1 MALLNSLFSGVSGLQ
16 NLQSMMDVIGNNIA
30 NVDTIG
36 YKSSRV
42 TFSDTFNELVKSGT
56 NPTDSTGGTNSFQV
70 GLGMKINSIDR
81 NWNQGTFQSTGIST
95 DLALQGPGMFI
106 LNSNGQNFYS
116 RAGAFEFDS
125 NGKLVD
131 PQNGAVVQGK
141 VANGLGQIPQ
151 GTTIQDI
158 IVDKN
163 LKLPAIKTSNIS
175 WGGNLQSSS
184 PTIATNMVN
193 LSNSLAGSSP
203 LTPSSNINLV
213 GSLAGT
219 TPYTAPSPTSTS
231 LVGTDGKTYTLNVS
245 YNNNAGTWTPSYQ
258 ILDSSGTVLSP
269 QPSATPALSALTFD
283 SSGNCTSAPVQISSP
298 NISFSL
304 NFSKIKLASKSAT
317 STIITAT
324 DSPTQLTTYTPIV
337 GQDGT
342 PYTLSVSYNNN
353 AGTWTPSYQIFDSNG
368 TALSPQPSATPALSA
383 LTFNPSGNCTSSPVQ
398 ISNSNISFS
407 LDFSKITLA
416 STSTTSTSIP
426 AIVNQGSVEA
436 PVIGSV
442 SVYDS
447 LGNAHTLS
455 VQFDHSYGNTWAWK
469 VSVPATDGGTFTGA
483 TTGSMTFDPN
493 GQIQSITQG
502 GVTVPGIPPIPQITY
517 TPGNGA
523 ETEPINLNFGS
534 GTAGITQTSLSS
546 QVAALFQ
553 DGSPSATLTN
563 LNIDQYGNVVGVFSN
578 GNSRTLAQVMVAT
591 FTNPNGLVSAGS
603 NMYSVAAN
611 SGTPRIDT
619 PGENSATTIQSGAL
633 EQSNV
638 DLSQEFTNMIVSQ
651 RGFEANAK
659 VVTTSDQLLQDIT
672 NLVR

>member
-36 YKSSRV
+36 FKSSRV

-56 NPTDSTGGTNSFQV
+56 NPTDTTGGTNSFQV

-81 NWNQGTFQSTGIST
+81 NWNQGTFQTTGIST

-151 GTTIQDI
+151 GTKIQDI
-158 IVDKN
+158 VVDKN
-163 LKLPAIKTSNIS
+163 LKLPALKTSNIA

-184 PTIATNMVN
+184 ATIATNTVN
-193 LSNSLAGSSP
+193 LDDSLAGS
-203 LTPSSNINLV
+203 
-213 GSLAGT
+213 
-219 TPYTAPSPTSTS
+219 TPYTAPPSPTSTQI
-231 LVGTDGKTYTLNVS
+231 VGKDGTAYTLNVS
-245 YNNNAGTWTPSYQ
+245 YTNTAGAWTPSYQ
-258 ILDSSGTVLSP
+258 VYDSTGKTLLSP
-269 QPSATPALSALTFD
+269 QPTVTPALTALTFN
-283 SSGNCTSAPVQISSP
+283 SSGNCTSAPVTI
-298 NISFSL
+298 
-304 NFSKIKLASKSAT
+304 T
-317 STIITAT
+317 ST
-324 DSPTQLTTYTPIV
+324 D
-337 GQDGT
+337 
-342 PYTLSVSYNNN
+342 
-353 AGTWTPSYQIFDSNG
+353 
-368 TALSPQPSATPALSA
+368 PQ
-383 LTFNPSGNCTSSPVQ
+383 Q
-398 ISNSNISFS
+398 NISFS

-426 AIVNQGSVEA
+426 AIVNQGGAEA

-442 SVYDS
+442 SIYDS

-455 VQFDHSYGNTWAWK
+455 VQFDHSYGNTWSWK
-469 VSVPATDGGTFTGA
+469 VSVPSTDGGTFTGA
-483 TTGSMTFDPN
+483 TSGSVTFDPN

-534 GTAGITQTSLSS
+534 GTAGITQTSLTS
-546 QVAALFQ
+546 QVAALSQ

-578 GNSRTLAQVMVAT
+578 GDSRTLAQVMVAT

-611 SGTPRIDT
+611 SGIPRIDT

-638 DLSQEFTNMIVSQ
+638 DLSQAFTNLLVSQ

-659 VVTTSDQLLQDIT
+659 VVTTSDTLLQDIT

>member
-36 YKSSRV
+36 FKSSRV

-81 NWNQGTFQSTGIST
+81 NWNQGTFQTTGIST

-158 IVDKN
+158 VVDKN
-163 LKLPAIKTSNIS
+163 LKLPAIKTSNIA

-184 PTIATNMVN
+184 ATIATNTVN
-193 LSNSLAGSSP
+193 LDDSLAGS
-203 LTPSSNINLV
+203 
-213 GSLAGT
+213 
-219 TPYTAPSPTSTS
+219 TPYTAPPSPTSTQI
-231 LVGTDGKTYTLNVS
+231 VGKDGTAYTLNVS
-245 YNNNAGTWTPSYQ
+245 YTNTAGAWTPKYEVY
-258 ILDSSGTVLSP
+258 DSTGKTLLSP
-269 QPSATPALSALTFD
+269 QPTVTPALTPLTFN
-283 SSGNCTSAPVQISSP
+283 SSGNCTSAPVQI
-298 NISFSL
+298 
-304 NFSKIKLASKSAT
+304 T
-317 STIITAT
+317 ST
-324 DSPTQLTTYTPIV
+324 D
-337 GQDGT
+337 
-342 PYTLSVSYNNN
+342 
-353 AGTWTPSYQIFDSNG
+353 
-368 TALSPQPSATPALSA
+368 PQ
-383 LTFNPSGNCTSSPVQ
+383 Q
-398 ISNSNISFS
+398 NINFS

-416 STSTTSTSIP
+416 ASSTTSTSIP
-426 AIVNQGSVEA
+426 AIVNQGGVEA

-455 VQFDHSYGNTWAWK
+455 VQFDHSYGNTWSWK

-546 QVAALFQ
+546 QVAALSQ

-659 VVTTSDQLLQDIT
+659 VVTTSDTLLQDIT

>member
-56 NPTDSTGGTNSFQV
+56 NPTDTTGGTNSFQV

-131 PQNGAVVQGK
+131 PQNGAVLQGK

-158 IVDKN
+158 VVDKN
-163 LKLPAIKTSNIS
+163 LKLPAIKTANIS

-184 PTIATNMVN
+184 ATIATNTVN
-193 LSNSLAGSSP
+193 LDDSLAGS
-203 LTPSSNINLV
+203 
-213 GSLAGT
+213 
-219 TPYTAPSPTSTS
+219 TPYSAPPAPTSTQI
-231 LVGTDGKTYTLNVS
+231 VGKDGTAYTLDVS
-245 YNNNAGTWTPSYQ
+245 YTNTAGAWTPSYQ
-258 ILDSSGTVLSP
+258 VYDSTGKTLLSP
-269 QPSATPALSALTFD
+269 QPSVTPALTALTFN
-283 SSGNCTSAPVQISSP
+283 SSGNCTSAPVQI
-298 NISFSL
+298 
-304 NFSKIKLASKSAT
+304 
-317 STIITAT
+317 
-324 DSPTQLTTYTPIV
+324 
-337 GQDGT
+337 
-342 PYTLSVSYNNN
+342 
-353 AGTWTPSYQIFDSNG
+353 
-368 TALSPQPSATPALSA
+368 
-383 LTFNPSGNCTSSPVQ
+383 TSSDPQ
-398 ISNSNISFS
+398 QNISFS
-407 LDFSKITLA
+407 LDFSKVTLA
-416 STSTTSTSIP
+416 SSSTTSTSIP
-426 AIVNQGSVEA
+426 AIVNQGGTEI

-455 VQFDHSYGNTWAWK
+455 VQFDHSYGSTWAWK

-483 TTGSMTFDPN
+483 TSGSMTFDPN

-502 GVTVPGIPPIPQITY
+502 GVTVPGIPPVPQITY
-517 TPGNGA
+517 SPGNGA
-523 ETEPINLNFGS
+523 ETEPMNLNFGS
-534 GTAGITQTSLSS
+534 GTAGITQTSLTS
-546 QVAALFQ
+546 QVAALSQ

-659 VVTTSDQLLQDIT
+659 VVTTSDTLLQDIT
-672 NLVR
+672 NLIR

>member
-42 TFSDTFNELVKSGT
+42 TFSDTFNQLIKSGT
-56 NPTDSTGGTNSFQV
+56 NPTDSTGGTNSFQI

-151 GTTIQDI
+151 GTAIQDI
-158 IVDKN
+158 VVDKN

-175 WGGNLQSSS
+175 WGGNLQSSA
-184 PTIATNMVN
+184 PTIATGTVN
-193 LSNSLAGSSP
+193 LEDGLAGS
-203 LTPSSNINLV
+203 
-213 GSLAGT
+213 A
-219 TPYTAPSPTSTS
+219 PYTAPASPTSVTI
-231 LVGTDGKTYTLNVS
+231 VGKDGTNYTLNVS
-245 YNNNAGTWTPSYQ
+245 YTNNAGTWTPSYQ
-258 ILDSSGTVLSP
+258 VLDSKGVLLP
-269 QPSATPALSALTFD
+269 TQPAATPALSALAFN
-283 SSGNCTSAPVQISSP
+283 SSGNCTNSPVTIASA
-298 NISFSL
+298 
-304 NFSKIKLASKSAT
+304 
-317 STIITAT
+317 
-324 DSPTQLTTYTPIV
+324 
-337 GQDGT
+337 
-342 PYTLSVSYNNN
+342 
-353 AGTWTPSYQIFDSNG
+353 DSNI
-368 TALSPQPSATPALSA
+368 
-383 LTFNPSGNCTSSPVQ
+383 N
-398 ISNSNISFS
+398 FS
-407 LDFSKITLA
+407 LDFSKVTLA
-416 STSTTSTSIP
+416 PSSTTSTSIP
-426 AIVNQGSVEA
+426 AVVNQGSTET

-442 SVYDS
+442 SIYDS

-455 VQFDHSYGNTWAWK
+455 VQFDHSYGNTWNWK
-469 VSVPATDGGTFTGA
+469 VSVPQTDGGTFNGA
-483 TTGSMTFDPN
+483 TSGVVTFDPN

-502 GVTVPGIPPIPQITY
+502 GTTVPGIPPIPQVTY
-517 TPGNGA
+517 NPGNGA
-523 ETEPINLNFGS
+523 EAQNINLNFGS
-534 GTAGITQTSLSS
+534 GTAGITQTSLTS
-546 QVAALFQ
+546 QIASLTQ
-553 DGSPSATLTN
+553 DGSASATLTN

-578 GNSRTLAQVMVAT
+578 GNSRTLAQIMVAT
-591 FTNPNGLVSAGS
+591 FTNPNALVSAGS

-611 SGTPRIDT
+611 SGDPRIDT

-638 DLSQEFTNMIVSQ
+638 DLAQEFTNMIVSQ

-672 NLVR
+672 NLIR

>member
-36 YKSSRV
+36 FKSSRV
-42 TFSDTFNELVKSGT
+42 TFSDTFNQLMKSGT
-56 NPTDSTGGTNSFQV
+56 NPTDTTGGTNSFQI

-81 NWNQGTFQSTGIST
+81 NWNQGTFQTTGITT

-106 LNSNGQNFYS
+106 LNSNGQNYYS

-125 NGKLVD
+125 DGKLVD

-151 GTTIQDI
+151 GTATQDI
-158 IVDKN
+158 VVDKN

-184 PTIATNMVN
+184 PTIATSTVN
-193 LSNSLAGSSP
+193 LEDSLAGS
-203 LTPSSNINLV
+203 
-213 GSLAGT
+213 A
-219 TPYTAPSPTSTS
+219 PYTAPAAPTSTKIIGKD
-231 LVGTDGKTYTLNVS
+231 GTKYTLNVS
-245 YNNNAGTWTPSYQ
+245 YTNAGGTWTPSYQ
-258 ILDSSGTVLSP
+258 VLDSG
-269 QPSATPALSALTFD
+269 
-283 SSGNCTSAPVQISSP
+283 
-298 NISFSL
+298 
-304 NFSKIKLASKSAT
+304 
-317 STIITAT
+317 
-324 DSPTQLTTYTPIV
+324 
-337 GQDGT
+337 
-342 PYTLSVSYNNN
+342 
-353 AGTWTPSYQIFDSNG
+353 G
-368 TALSPQPSATPALSA
+368 TALSPQPGATPALSA
-383 LTFNPSGNCTSSPVQ
+383 LTFNSSGNCTNSPVT
-398 ISNSNISFS
+398 IASANGNISFS
-407 LDFSKITLA
+407 LDFSKITQS
-416 STSTTSTSIP
+416 STSTTSSSIP
-426 AIVNQGSVEA
+426 AVVNQGNTEA

-442 SVYDS
+442 SIYDS

-455 VQFDHSYGNTWAWK
+455 VQFDHAYGTTWNWSA
-469 VSVPATDGGTFTGA
+469 SVPTSDGGTFNGA
-483 TTGSMTFDPN
+483 TTGTVSFDSN
-493 GQIQSITQG
+493 GQIQTITQG
-502 GVTVPGIPPIPQITY
+502 GAVVPGVPPIPQITY
-517 TPGNGA
+517 NPGNGS
-523 ETEPINLNFGS
+523 ETQNINLNFGS

-546 QVAALFQ
+546 QLAALNQ
-553 DGSPSATLTN
+553 DGSASATLTN

-591 FTNPNGLVSAGS
+591 FTNPNALVSAGS

-611 SGTPRIDT
+611 SGDPRIDT

-638 DLSQEFTNMIVSQ
+638 DLAQEFTNMIVSQ

>member
-36 YKSSRV
+36 FKSSRV

-81 NWNQGTFQSTGIST
+81 NWNQGTFQTTGIST

-158 IVDKN
+158 VVDKN
-163 LKLPAIKTSNIS
+163 LKLPAIKTSNIA

-184 PTIATNMVN
+184 ATIATNTVN
-193 LSNSLAGSSP
+193 LDDSLAGS
-203 LTPSSNINLV
+203 
-213 GSLAGT
+213 
-219 TPYTAPSPTSTS
+219 TPYTAPPSPTSTQI
-231 LVGTDGKTYTLNVS
+231 VGKDGTAYTLNVS
-245 YNNNAGTWTPSYQ
+245 YTNTAGAWTPSYQ
-258 ILDSSGTVLSP
+258 VYDSTGKTLLSP
-269 QPSATPALSALTFD
+269 QPTVTPALTPLTFN
-283 SSGNCTSAPVQISSP
+283 SSGNCTSAPVQI
-298 NISFSL
+298 
-304 NFSKIKLASKSAT
+304 T
-317 STIITAT
+317 ST
-324 DSPTQLTTYTPIV
+324 D
-337 GQDGT
+337 
-342 PYTLSVSYNNN
+342 
-353 AGTWTPSYQIFDSNG
+353 
-368 TALSPQPSATPALSA
+368 PQ
-383 LTFNPSGNCTSSPVQ
+383 Q
-398 ISNSNISFS
+398 NINFS

-416 STSTTSTSIP
+416 ASSTTSTSIP
-426 AIVNQGSVEA
+426 AIVNQGGVEA

-455 VQFDHSYGNTWAWK
+455 VQFDHSYGNTWSWK

-546 QVAALFQ
+546 QVAALSQ

-659 VVTTSDQLLQDIT
+659 VVTTSDTLLQDIT

>member
-36 YKSSRV
+36 FKSSRV

-81 NWNQGTFQSTGIST
+81 NWNQGTFQTTGIST

-158 IVDKN
+158 VVDKN
-163 LKLPAIKTSNIS
+163 LKLPAIKTSNIA

-184 PTIATNMVN
+184 ATIATNTVN
-193 LSNSLAGSSP
+193 LDDSLAGS
-203 LTPSSNINLV
+203 
-213 GSLAGT
+213 
-219 TPYTAPSPTSTS
+219 TPYTAPPSPTSTQI
-231 LVGTDGKTYTLNVS
+231 VGKDGTAYTLNVS
-245 YNNNAGTWTPSYQ
+245 YTNTAGAWTPSYQ
-258 ILDSSGTVLSP
+258 VYDSTGKTLLSP
-269 QPSATPALSALTFD
+269 QPTVTPAITALTFN
-283 SSGNCTSAPVQISSP
+283 SSGNCTSAPVQI
-298 NISFSL
+298 
-304 NFSKIKLASKSAT
+304 T
-317 STIITAT
+317 ST
-324 DSPTQLTTYTPIV
+324 D
-337 GQDGT
+337 
-342 PYTLSVSYNNN
+342 
-353 AGTWTPSYQIFDSNG
+353 
-368 TALSPQPSATPALSA
+368 PQ
-383 LTFNPSGNCTSSPVQ
+383 Q
-398 ISNSNISFS
+398 NINFS
-407 LDFSKITLA
+407 LDFSKVTLA
-416 STSTTSTSIP
+416 ASSTTSTSIP
-426 AIVNQGSVEA
+426 SIVNQGGVEA

-455 VQFDHSYGNTWAWK
+455 VQFDHSYGNTWSWK

-483 TTGSMTFDPN
+483 TSGSMTFDPN

-546 QVAALFQ
+546 QVAALSQ

-659 VVTTSDQLLQDIT
+659 VVTTSDTLLQDIT

>member
-36 YKSSRV
+36 FKSSRV
-42 TFSDTFNELVKSGT
+42 TFSDTFNQLIKSGT

-116 RAGAFEFDS
+116 RAGAFIFDA

-158 IVDKN
+158 VIDKN
-163 LKLPAIKTSNIS
+163 LKLPAIKTSNIA

-184 PTIATNMVN
+184 PTIATNTVN
-193 LSNSLAGSSP
+193 LADSLAGSSP
-203 LTPSSNINLV
+203 
-213 GSLAGT
+213 
-219 TPYTAPSPTSTS
+219 YTAPPTPTSTQI
-231 LVGTDGKTYTLNVS
+231 VGKDGTSYTLNVS
-245 YNNNAGTWTPSYQ
+245 YTNTAGAWTPSYQ
-258 ILDSSGTVLSP
+258 VYDSTGKTLLSP
-269 QPSATPALSALTFD
+269 QPSVTPALSAL
-283 SSGNCTSAPVQISSP
+283 A
-298 NISFSL
+298 
-304 NFSKIKLASKSAT
+304 
-317 STIITAT
+317 
-324 DSPTQLTTYTPIV
+324 
-337 GQDGT
+337 
-342 PYTLSVSYNNN
+342 
-353 AGTWTPSYQIFDSNG
+353 
-368 TALSPQPSATPALSA
+368 
-383 LTFNPSGNCTSSPVQ
+383 FNSSGNCTSSPVQ

-407 LDFSKITLA
+407 LDFSKITKA

-426 AIVNQGSVEA
+426 AIVNQGGVEA

-455 VQFDHSYGNTWAWK
+455 VQFDHSYGSTWAWK
-469 VSVPATDGGTFTGA
+469 VSVPSTDGGTFTGA
-483 TTGSMTFDPN
+483 TSGNVTFDPN

-502 GVTVPGIPPIPQITY
+502 GVTVPGIPPVPQITY
-517 TPGNGA
+517 SPGNGA

-534 GTAGITQTSLSS
+534 GTAGITQTSLTS
-546 QVAALFQ
+546 QVAALSQ

-611 SGTPRIDT
+611 SGIPRIDT

-638 DLSQEFTNMIVSQ
+638 DLAQEFTNMIVSQ

>member
-36 YKSSRV
+36 FKSSRV
-42 TFSDTFNELVKSGT
+42 TFSDTFNQLIKSGT
-56 NPTDSTGGTNSFQV
+56 SPTESTGGTNSFQV

-81 NWNQGTFQSTGIST
+81 NWNQGTFQTTGIST

-116 RAGAFEFDS
+116 RAGAFIFDA

-151 GTTIQDI
+151 GTTTQDI
-158 IVDKN
+158 VVDKN
-163 LKLPAIKTSNIS
+163 LKLPAIKTQNVS

-184 PTIATNMVN
+184 PTIATNTVN
-193 LSNSLAGSSP
+193 L
-203 LTPSSNINLV
+203 TD
-213 GSLAGT
+213 SLAGT
-219 TPYTAPSPTSTS
+219 TPYNAPASTTDIPI
-231 LVGTDGKTYTLNVS
+231 VGKDGTNYTLKVS
-245 YNNNAGTWTPSYQ
+245 YTQSSGTWTPSYTVY
-258 ILDSSGTVLSP
+258 DSKGV
-269 QPSATPALSALTFD
+269 ALT
-283 SSGNCTSAPVQISSP
+283 TQ
-298 NISFSL
+298 
-304 NFSKIKLASKSAT
+304 
-317 STIITAT
+317 
-324 DSPTQLTTYTPIV
+324 PT
-337 GQDGT
+337 
-342 PYTLSVSYNNN
+342 
-353 AGTWTPSYQIFDSNG
+353 
-368 TALSPQPSATPALSA
+368 ATPALSA
-383 LTFNPSGNCTSSPVQ
+383 LTFNSTGNCTNSPVT
-398 ISNSNISFS
+398 IASADNNISFS

-416 STSTTSTSIP
+416 ASSTNSTSIP
-426 AIVNQGSVEA
+426 AIVNQGNTEA
-436 PVIGSV
+436 PVNGSV
-442 SVYDS
+442 SIYDS

-455 VQFDHSYGNTWAWK
+455 VQFDHAYGSTWNWK
-469 VSVPATDGGTFTGA
+469 VSVPSTDGGTFTGA
-483 TTGSMTFDPN
+483 TSGTVTFDPN

-517 TPGNGA
+517 NPGNGA
-523 ETEPINLNFGS
+523 EAQPINLNFGS

-546 QVAALFQ
+546 QVAALKQ
-553 DGSPSATLTN
+553 DGSASATLTN

-578 GNSRTLAQVMVAT
+578 GNSRTLAQVMIAT
-591 FTNPNGLVSAGS
+591 FTNPNALVSAGS

-611 SGTPRIDT
+611 SGDPLINA
-619 PGENSATTIQSGAL
+619 PGESSATTIQSGAL

>member
-36 YKSSRV
+36 FKSSRV

-81 NWNQGTFQSTGIST
+81 NWNQGTFQTTGIST

-125 NGKLVD
+125 KGKLVD

-151 GTTIQDI
+151 GTKIQDI
-158 IVDKN
+158 VVDKN
-163 LKLPAIKTSNIS
+163 LKLPALKTSNIA

-184 PTIATNMVN
+184 ATIATNTVN
-193 LSNSLAGSSP
+193 LDDSLAGS
-203 LTPSSNINLV
+203 
-213 GSLAGT
+213 A
-219 TPYTAPSPTSTS
+219 PYTAPPAPTSTQI
-231 LVGTDGKTYTLNVS
+231 VGKDGTAYTLNVS
-245 YNNNAGTWTPSYQ
+245 YTNTAGAWTPSYQ
-258 ILDSSGTVLSP
+258 VYDSTGKTLLSP
-269 QPSATPALSALTFD
+269 QPTVTPALTALTFN
-283 SSGNCTSAPVQISSP
+283 SSGNCTSAPVQI
-298 NISFSL
+298 
-304 NFSKIKLASKSAT
+304 T
-317 STIITAT
+317 ST
-324 DSPTQLTTYTPIV
+324 D
-337 GQDGT
+337 
-342 PYTLSVSYNNN
+342 
-353 AGTWTPSYQIFDSNG
+353 
-368 TALSPQPSATPALSA
+368 PQ
-383 LTFNPSGNCTSSPVQ
+383 Q
-398 ISNSNISFS
+398 NINFS
-407 LDFSKITLA
+407 LDFSKVTLA
-416 STSTTSTSIP
+416 ASSTTSTSIP
-426 AIVNQGSVEA
+426 AIVNQGGVEA

-455 VQFDHSYGNTWAWK
+455 VQFDHSYGNTWSWK
-469 VSVPATDGGTFTGA
+469 VSVPAIDGGTFTGA
-483 TTGSMTFDPN
+483 TSGSMTFDPN

-546 QVAALFQ
+546 QVAALSQ

-578 GNSRTLAQVMVAT
+578 GDSRTLAQVMVAT

-659 VVTTSDQLLQDIT
+659 VVTTSDTLLQDIT